1 MSNLDTILAELD
13 TVHKE
18 LLENP
23 YWVAAKDGTF
33 TLNHLKGLIKETYF
47 STLAIVTN
55 LPMLIVR
62 DFGFDLKTRMKYADY
77 TVEELPDPGRHFV
90 LAKHIGLSEEEI
102 MNHNPMAETKAFSAW
117 RVGLYHWGSL
127 IENRTAA
134 MVSEGFN
141 EKMAHLM
148 VKLLDEKYNIK
159 GEDTGLY
166 ALHAVADKE
175 HSEWAARDLGE
186 LIKSEKELETCLIT
200 MRDFTRISDIR
211 FKSMYEHY
219 A

>member
-1 MSNLDTILAELD
+1 
-13 TVHKE
+13 
-18 LLENP
+18 
-23 YWVAAKDGTF
+23 
-33 TLNHLKGLIKETYF
+33 
-47 STLAIVTN
+47 
-55 LPMLIVR
+55 
-62 DFGFDLKTRMKYADY
+62 
-77 TVEELPDPGRHFV
+77 
-90 LAKHIGLSEEEI
+90 
-102 MNHNPMAETKAFSAW
+102 
-117 RVGLYHWGSL
+117 
-127 IENRTAA
+127 
-134 MVSEGFN
+134 
-141 EKMAHLM
+141 
-148 VKLLDEKYNIK
+148 LLDEKYNIK